1 MILFDPIF
9 QGLAIALMAGEVASL
24 LLSRMTVP
32 VLYFVT
38 HQRRINVAS
47 GELQHLHRRGR
58 SHDRVSSMSQEIIMT
73 IERALRLIAGA
84 FVALSVL
91 LGIYVDNRF
100 LWFTLFVGLNLF
112 QSAFTNWCPMMAI
125 LEKCGLRRARA

>member
-1 MILFDPIF
+1 
-9 QGLAIALMAGEVASL
+9 
-24 LLSRMTVP
+24 
-32 VLYFVT
+32 
-38 HQRRINVAS
+38 
-47 GELQHLHRRGR
+47 
-58 SHDRVSSMSQEIIMT
+58 MT

-112 QSAFTNWCPMMAI
+112 QSAFTNWCPMMAM
-125 LEKCGLRRARA
+125 LEKGGLKRART